1 MNDRPSA
8 PRSAA
13 PPSRGARRIPSA
25 LVALPSLAAAALM
38 MVLAACAGA
47 ARSESLPAPAGGEVG
62 AAPGAA
68 APRAPARRVSLP
80 VFPEPRVIRTGSNG
94 ILDVV
99 LEADTVTLPVPT
111 LPDQFL
117 RNWRLISANGVS
129 YADSANTI
137 GYPGPTFRVSVGD
150 SVRIRLINSLPAP
163 DDEDHCMSYPAS
175 ESKLDTIPECFH
187 GPSGTNIHYHGFHI
201 SPEEPADDV
210 LLLVQPGQSYQYA
223 FRIPMNQ
230 SPGTHW
236 YHPHKHGSVAIQV
249 TNGMAGAFIVQ
260 GGGLDSISGGLTP
273 LTNFTPMVEHLIAI
287 QQVNHTVNLV
297 RDTAKDPP
305 MLVNGAQN
313 PTVVMRSGE
322 VQRWR
327 IVNENISKT
336 ASYSLLFEGG
346 SEKPTM
352 YDVARDGVA
361 FDPRNY
367 ADTASDDTLL
377 VSPGNRLDVFVQAPV
392 LAGTYQLRAQP
403 FTGQGGV
410 SRRVREDV
418 TLQASAPTP
427 LLTVLVVEADDR
439 YVNQMPSTLLPLPS
453 FLAGLDSVPQ
463 GDTAQFVLF
472 TQAGQGGTGDPSN
485 PPLFYLGTLADSL
498 ARFNENVPLF
508 GDLPLGG
515 TQRWKVL
522 NRSTALNHPFHI
534 HINPFQVDSV
544 VFDPSDTFAP
554 LYARVNAAAAQGTPY
569 WFDTFPLPVA
579 LSDGSPGYI
588 SIRQAYEDFAGAY
601 VMHCHIL
608 GHEERGMMQR
618 IDVVP
623 PGSSSAGSSS
633 AGHAHQH

>member
-1 MNDRPSA
+1 MSQRPPASPEVPRADA
-8 PRSAA
+8 PRSAVPRLLLPHA
-13 PPSRGARRIPSA
+13 ILA
-25 LVALPSLAAAALM
+25 LSMA
-38 MVLAACAGA
+38 LAACASV
-47 ARSESLPAPAGGEVG
+47 ARSDGTPAPAGGGSAETPPV
-62 AAPGAA
+62 AAV
-68 APRAPARRVSLP
+68 PRAPAARTSLP

-117 RNWRLISANGVS
+117 RNWRLISANGVL

-150 SVRIRLINSLPAP
+150 SVRIRLINSLPKP
-163 DDEDHCMSYPAS
+163 DDESRCMDYPAAN
-175 ESKLDTIPECFH
+175 KHLDTLPECFH
-187 GPSGTNIHYHGFHI
+187 GVSGTNIHYHGFHI

-210 LLLVQPGQSYQYA
+210 LLLVQPGDTFQYA
-223 FRIPMNQ
+223 FRIPSNQ

-249 TNGMAGAFIVQ
+249 TNGMAGAFVVQ
-260 GGGLDSISGGLTP
+260 GGGLDSISQGLTP
-273 LTNFTPMVEHLIAI
+273 LTNFTPMVEHVVAI
-287 QQVNHTVNLV
+287 QQINHTVNLV

-346 SEKPTM
+346 ADKPTM

-403 FTGQGGV
+403 FTRQGGV
-410 SRRVREDV
+410 SRRVREDA

-427 LLTVLVVEADDR
+427 LMTVLVVESGDR
-439 YVNQMPSTLLPLPS
+439 YVNQMPSTLLPLPP

-485 PPLFYLGTLADSL
+485 PPLFYLGTLTDSL
-498 ARFNENVPLF
+498 AVFDANVPLF

-515 TQRWKVL
+515 TQRWKVI

-579 LSDGSPGYI
+579 LSNGSPGYI

-623 PGSSSAGSSS
+623 PGSASAGASS